1 MLNRMEEILNKTCLP
16 SSKLSRGFDWAVV
29 LIVGALLLTGCVS
42 KGTADARARAAFLAG
57 QQQAASVA
65 RETQLQG
72 PTVTVVGEVRNSL
85 IHWTVDLTLA
95 KAVVAAGFYGRT
107 DPTEIIIQRDGKEI
121 QSDPK
126 RLLSGEDLL
135 LQPNDVIFLRQ

>member
-1 MLNRMEEILNKTCLP
+1 MLHRMEEILKKGGSP
-16 SSKLSRGFDWAVV
+16 SSNLSWACDWAVAV
-29 LIVGALLLTGCVS
+29 SMAAVLLTGCVS
-42 KGTADARARAAFLAG
+42 KSTAEARARAAFLAG

-85 IHWTVDLTLA
+85 IHWTIDLTLA
-95 KAVVAAGFYGRT
+95 KAVIAAGFYGRT
-107 DPTEIIIQRDGKEI
+107 DPIEISIQRDGKEI
-121 QSDPK
+121 QCEPK